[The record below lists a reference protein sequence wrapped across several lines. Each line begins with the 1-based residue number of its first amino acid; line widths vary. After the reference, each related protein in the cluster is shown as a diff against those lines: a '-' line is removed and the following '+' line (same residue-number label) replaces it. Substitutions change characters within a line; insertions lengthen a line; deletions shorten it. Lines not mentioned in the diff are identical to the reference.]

1 MIKEKDFV
9 YCSFCGKPV
18 KEGHYFEGI
27 DAYVCNDC
35 TSLLSKFSSIYN
47 SNVNS
52 KKEVETDK
60 VRYPKEIIKFLDSY
74 VIGQNEAKKTLATA
88 IYNHYMRL
96 GQPDDENGTEI
107 DKSNVL
113 LIGPSGSGKTLLVQ
127 TIAKMLD
134 VPYAIG
140 DATSLT
146 QAGYVGDDVE
156 TLITRL
162 LQNCDYDVE
171 KAERGIIF
179 IDEIDKIGR
188 KSGNPSITRDVSGEG
203 VQQALLKIIEGS
215 DVLVPPNGGRKH
227 PDQPKIKVNTKNILF
242 IGSGAFEGIERK
254 IGNRVNKRTIGYAFT
269 QKKDIGDD
277 ELMKKVCS
285 LDLKD
290 FGLIPELIGR
300 LPVISYTSELDE
312 ASLKKILTEP
322 KNALVKQYQKL
333 FKMNGIDMTIT
344 DDALNIIAKEAIKTK
359 VGARGLRS
367 IMEHILLD
375 DMCELP
381 GTDIKKLNIDKHYI
395 NNKLNNIIENGK
407 EIDEELG

>member
-18 KEGHYFEGI
+18 KEGNYFEGI
-27 DAYVCNDC
+27 DAYVCKDC
-35 TSLLSKFSSIYN
+35 TSLLSKFSTIYN
-47 SNVNS
+47 SNVSS
-52 KKEVETDK
+52 KKEVETNK

-74 VIGQNEAKKTLATA
+74 VIGQDEAKKTLATA

-242 IGSGAFEGIERK
+242 IGSGAFEGIEKK
-254 IGNRVNKRTIGYAFT
+254 IGSRINKRTIGYT
-269 QKKDIGDD
+269 SSMKKDIEGN

-300 LPVISYTSELDE
+300 LPIISYTSELDE

-395 NNKLNNIIENGK
+395 NNKLNNTIENGK
-407 EIDEELG
+407 ESNEELG